1 MNQNKT
7 IMHVDMDAFYAS
19 VEVRDHPE
27 LAGKPV
33 IVGADSKERGVVTTC
48 SYEARRFGVHSA
60 MNIKEAY
67 RRCPD
72 GIYIRPDMAKYK
84 SVSAQIHEI
93 WCSFTD
99 QISYVSLDE
108 GYLDVTESLLLF
120 GGAVAIAR
128 QIKERTKAEIGLTCS
143 VGIGYS
149 MASAKFASEE
159 KKPDGLFIVKSPAHY
174 KLLTGKRGVDT
185 LIGIGPKSVQKL
197 RDSGIVYVEDIL
209 THRIEVEDM
218 FGARGRR
225 MISLA
230 DGIDDREL
238 VPYYLSEAKS
248 IGREQT
254 FRYDTENRDYVT
266 SYLRLFAREISG
278 KIKKK
283 GLYFRT
289 VTLKITYGDMKTIT
303 RAKSVAP
310 TDRAE
315 AISEAALELFEGV
328 DYRPIRLAGV
338 SVSHFENDRIRQ
350 ITMDDLTKSGEKRA
364 AFDSAAFELRNK
376 FGTGTV
382 KTAAELAAE
391 KLIREKEEKK
401 DEKKDE

>member
-33 IVGADSKERGVVTTC
+33 IVGADPKERGVVTTC

-108 GYLDVTESLLLF
+108 GYLDVTESLPLF

-149 MASAKFASEE
+149 MASAKFASCPSKEVCS
-159 KKPDGLFIVKSPAHY
+159 PVK
-174 KLLTGKRGVDT
+174 
-185 LIGIGPKSVQKL
+185 
-197 RDSGIVYVEDIL
+197 
-209 THRIEVEDM
+209 
-218 FGARGRR
+218 
-225 MISLA
+225 
-230 DGIDDREL
+230 
-238 VPYYLSEAKS
+238 
-248 IGREQT
+248 
-254 FRYDTENRDYVT
+254 
-266 SYLRLFAREISG
+266 
-278 KIKKK
+278 
-283 GLYFRT
+283 
-289 VTLKITYGDMKTIT
+289 
-303 RAKSVAP
+303 
-310 TDRAE
+310 
-315 AISEAALELFEGV
+315 
-328 DYRPIRLAGV
+328 
-338 SVSHFENDRIRQ
+338 
-350 ITMDDLTKSGEKRA
+350 KRA
-364 AFDSAAFELRNK
+364 A
-376 FGTGTV
+376 TP
-382 KTAAELAAE
+382 
-391 KLIREKEEKK
+391 
-401 DEKKDE
+401 